1 MRLSWQHQPATGRGK
16 IGDGTFGWQLITSLA
31 SGRMESPGRQGMGK
45 GAGAGEEAGSGAADG
60 AKIGL

>member
-45 GAGAGEEAGSGAADG
+45 EQELEKKPDQELLMGPR
-60 AKIGL
+60 

>member
-45 GAGAGEEAGSGAADG
+45 EQELEKEPDQELLMGPR
-60 AKIGL
+60 